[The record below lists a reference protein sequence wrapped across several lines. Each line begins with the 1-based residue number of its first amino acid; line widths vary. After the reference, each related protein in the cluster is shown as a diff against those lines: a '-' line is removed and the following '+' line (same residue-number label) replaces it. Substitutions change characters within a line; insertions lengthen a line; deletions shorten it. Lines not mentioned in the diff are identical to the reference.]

1 MIPTLARAIR
11 DFPHKYGRVTQSKTY
26 VPQID
31 GLRFIAI
38 ILVVIYHAAFRAVR
52 AVAPPSALHDGWFG
66 YLPNGAAG
74 VELFFFIS
82 GYIIAFPFLSG
93 HRPSLASFYGR
104 RLYRLEPPYLLVL
117 FGCFLLLMLSGNHVG
132 YAPQMEKSDVPIPLS
147 FLASC
152 FYLHQLV
159 FQAPPRLD
167 PPLWSLE
174 LEIQFYLLAP
184 FIVAGYKALGSRTIR
199 MAIGVFAAAAFLCAQ
214 VIVTRMVPY
223 FHFTIVGNIYP
234 FLIGIV
240 LCDAAVER
248 SPFRQPT
255 RGAYDLVFVAGFA
268 LFILSAI
275 LWYPW
280 VQRVPTGLANLS
292 MRAVSIPLL
301 YYGCARGRIARAAIG
316 APWLALIGGACYS
329 IYLVDVPI
337 LHALGNIVFKY
348 GHPGSP
354 GAALLLSM
362 VTLVPAA
369 VLAGMIYYLLIER
382 PCMRKDWPSDLWACL
397 SGKRR
402 ASDHGKAAKPTSDM
416 SIAPAAA
423 GPADTSVG

>member
-1 MIPTLARAIR
+1 MRTVATVFR
-11 DFPHKYGRVTQSKTY
+11 DFPRRYGRITQSKTY

-38 ILVVIYHAAFRAVR
+38 VQVVLFHACFRAVR
-52 AVAPPSALHDGWFG
+52 AVLPLKTIHNGWAA

-82 GYIIAFPFLSG
+82 GYIIAFPFLAG
-93 HRPSLASFYGR
+93 HKPSLASFYGR
-104 RLYRLEPPYLLVL
+104 RIYRLEPPYLLVL
-117 FGCFLLLMLSGNHVG
+117 FGCFLLLTVAGNHVG

-152 FYLHQLV
+152 FYLHQLI

-184 FIVAGYKALGSRTIR
+184 FIIAGYRALGGRTIR
-199 MAIGVFAAAAFLCAQ
+199 MTLGIVAAAAFLVAQ
-214 VIVTRMVPY
+214 VVVTRMVPY
-223 FHFTIVGNIYP
+223 LHFTIFGNLYP

-248 SPFRQPT
+248 SPFHAAASL
-255 RGAYDLVFVAGFA
+255 AYDLLFVLGFA
-268 LFILSAI
+268 LFLLSAI

-280 VQRVPTGLANLS
+280 VQRVPTGLADLA

-301 YYGCARGRIARAAIG
+301 FYGAARGRVARKVIG
-316 APWLALIGGACYS
+316 APWIALIGGACYS
-329 IYLVDVPI
+329 IYLVHVPVMQ
-337 LHALGNIVFKY
+337 ALGNIVLK
-348 GHPGSP
+348 HAHAGSA
-354 GAALLLSM
+354 GMAILLAV
-362 VTLVPAA
+362 VTLVPAGIFS
-369 VLAGMIYYLLIER
+369 GMIYYLLIER
-382 PCMRKDWPSDLWACL
+382 PCMRKDWPTDLWAFL
-397 SGKRR
+397 TRKPRPD
-402 ASDHGKAAKPTSDM
+402 DHGMAARPTSDLAAAPVAVKPVD
-416 SIAPAAA
+416 APA
-423 GPADTSVG
+423 G